1 MVLQL
6 PAVRAAGNRGG
17 LARSRVVRV
26 FTVWRPEGWRTPSGL
41 VLGDEEGRIGDLEGP
56 FAEKECAGYTA
67 LVVESE
73 QVATVFYVYREGS
86 GRSGSSD
93 GL

>member
-1 MVLQL
+1 M
-6 PAVRAAGNRGG
+6 AN
-17 LARSRVVRV
+17 
-26 FTVWRPEGWRTPSGL
+26 PSGL

-73 QVATVFYVYREGS
+73 HVATVFYVYRE
-86 GRSGSSD
+86 RLWAFGSSE